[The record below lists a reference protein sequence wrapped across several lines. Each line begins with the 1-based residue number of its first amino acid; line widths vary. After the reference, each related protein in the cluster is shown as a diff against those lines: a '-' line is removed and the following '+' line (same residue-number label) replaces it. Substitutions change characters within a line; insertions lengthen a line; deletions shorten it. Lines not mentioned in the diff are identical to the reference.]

1 MSHMDNGNNGVL
13 LLHGWDEAWKVSMTA
28 WDEGWEVLRLGAV
41 HVPLWFSSSVA
52 GHQARRLW
60 IWYLGLA
67 LHLDDGTTTHTHSED
82 GFKAWLAWYSAC
94 TVWWSGSAAGAW
106 TKCTAMNPVSK
117 VSNTA
122 WRPRCFTSWSWLSC
136 FAILDDG

>member
-1 MSHMDNGNNGVL
+1 MDSGNNGVL
-13 LLHGWDEAWKVSMTA
+13 LLHGWDEAWKVSMTT

-67 LHLDDGTTTHTHSED
+67 LHRDDGQRIPTVKTASRL
-82 GFKAWLAWYSAC
+82 GWLGTSVCA
-94 TVWWSGSAAGAW
+94 VWWSGSAAGAW
-106 TKCTAMNPVSK
+106 AKCTAMNPVSK

-122 WRPRCFTSWSWLSC
+122 WRPRCFTSWS
-136 FAILDDG
+136 